1 MSELLEGFF
10 KLGKNLLP
18 LFLIIFL
25 GSLGYHLIEHWDW
38 FDSLYMTVITLT
50 TIGYQETHTLSM
62 NGKIFTIVLIFVGLG
77 NFAYIIRNLSLEFLN
92 PLFSGVLTESR
103 MHKKIEKMKDHYIV
117 CGLGRIGRDV
127 IMHLIEGGKKVVI
140 VDVVKPDLSD
150 AVENVPFIIGDA
162 SNEDTLKR
170 AGIDRAKGL
179 VSSVK
184 SEAENVFITL
194 TARGIRPDLFII
206 SRYEEDATQ
215 KKLMRAGASK
225 TVNPYNIGSKKI
237 SQIILKPTIS
247 KILDLTHGE
256 EGLNLSFEEINLGP
270 QHPLIGKTIRESAI
284 RDTFNV
290 IIVAVEKNDGRIQSN
305 PGANYVFAEK
315 DQLVMIAEKDEME
328 KLQQQYAKN

>member
-25 GSLGYHLIEHWDW
+25 GSFGYHMIEHWTW

-50 TIGYQETHTLSM
+50 TIGYQETHTLSVD
-62 NGKIFTIVLIFVGLG
+62 GKIFTILLIFLG
-77 NFAYIIRNLSLEFLN
+77 MSNFAYVIRNLSLEFLN
-92 PLFSGVLTESR
+92 PFVSGILKESR
-103 MHKKIEKMKDHYIV
+103 MHKKINKMKDHYIV

-127 IMHLIEGGKKVVI
+127 IIDLLEGGKEVVM
-140 VDVVKPDLSD
+140 VDIHRPDLGE
-150 AVENVPFIIGDA
+150 AFKNIPFIVGDA
-162 SNEDTLKR
+162 SHDETLKH

-179 VSSVK
+179 VSSVQ

-194 TARGIRPDLFII
+194 TAREIKPDLLIV
-206 SRYEEDATQ
+206 SRFEEDSTQ

-225 TVNPYNIGSKKI
+225 TVNPYSIGSKKI

-256 EGLNLSFEEINLGP
+256 EGLNLSFEEIDLWP
-270 QHPLIGKTIRESAI
+270 SHPLVGKSIRDSAI
-284 RDTFNV
+284 RDHFNV
-290 IIVAVEKNDGRIQSN
+290 IIVAVERADGRIQSN

-315 DQLVMIAEKDEME
+315 DQLVMIAEKEEMD
-328 KLQQQYAKN
+328 KLQLQYAKN